1 MYSPLIGGYER
12 ELPRPLFF
20 FFFFF
25 PRRLPTARE
34 KMESPSAS
42 RVLPVPSVV
51 SRAQI
56 TGDLNKRPSR
66 LVDGGIHEE
75 KGAVERFSMMALL
88 QRTTRMWG
96 GKNSPLS

>member
-12 ELPRPLFF
+12 ELPRPIFF
-20 FFFFF
+20 FFFFSIVDSR
-25 PRRLPTARE
+25 PRE
-34 KMESPSAS
+34 KKESPSAS
-42 RVLPVPSVV
+42 RVLRVPSVV
-51 SRAQI
+51 SRAQT

-96 GKNSPLS
+96 EKNSPLS